1 MCWYGMCHSW
11 GAFFAQKINFRVSI
25 WQDHKWINILGW
37 KNNYLEKCPTSLFF
51 LVIIPNSF
59 IRSFT
64 FHGDFCK
71 LLSCSGWAG
80 KQGIGRVGL
89 IKVAIFQKSRQPSL
103 SKSSNTNVTKMLI
116 GKINKF
122 DNRFDCALF
131 HGDFCKSLSCAGW
144 AGNKE

>member
-1 MCWYGMCHSW
+1 MDKHFGLE
-11 GAFFAQKINFRVSI
+11 KITI
-25 WQDHKWINILGW
+25 WL
-37 KNNYLEKCPTSLFF
+37 KCPTSLFF

-71 LLSCSGWAG
+71 LLSCAGWAG

-89 IKVAIFQKSRQPSL
+89 IKVTIFQKSRQPSL

-131 HGDFCKSLSCAGW
+131 HGDFCKPLSCAGW